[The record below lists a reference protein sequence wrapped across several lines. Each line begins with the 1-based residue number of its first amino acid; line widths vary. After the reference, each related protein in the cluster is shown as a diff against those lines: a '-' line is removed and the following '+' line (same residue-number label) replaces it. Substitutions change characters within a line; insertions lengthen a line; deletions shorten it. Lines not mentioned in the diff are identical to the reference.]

1 MPKDIRPILGNY
13 NELIDLLSTM
23 NKLNSAVSAAGSGDN
38 TDSASYEHLL
48 ATQSILS
55 LALKDACEWVR
66 S

>member
-1 MPKDIRPILGNY
+1 
-13 NELIDLLSTM
+13 M

-38 TDSASYEHLL
+38 TGTASYEHLL

-55 LALKDACEWVR
+55 MALKDACEWVR